1 MMVMVPAL
9 ALPIVV
15 EVCDRIVWK
24 PGEPHVRTAE
34 GLSEVMLPVVRR
46 VDILVWPSIVLT
58 PSVLISADLAVMV
71 EVVNVDIVNEG
82 RVGLFWMTGTHWPKL
97 WMDDTLLLMYSGSL
111 TERTQ

>member
-1 MMVMVPAL
+1 MVMVPAL

-15 EVCDRIVWK
+15 EVCPRIVWK
-24 PGEPHVRTAE
+24 PGAPHVSVAE
-34 GLSEVMLPVVRR
+34 ELSDMIFPVVWML
-46 VDILVWPSIVLT
+46 DMLT
-58 PSVLISADLAVMV
+58 LPPIELIASVLIWADLEMIV

-97 WMDDTLLLMYSGSL
+97 WIDDTLLLMYSGSL

>member
-1 MMVMVPAL
+1 MVPAL
-9 ALPIVV
+9 ALPIIV

-24 PGEPHVRTAE
+24 PGEPHTKVAD
-34 GLSEVMLPVVRR
+34 GFWDSIFPVVRR

-58 PSVLISADLAVMV
+58 PSVLNSADLALMV
-71 EVVNVDIVNEG
+71 DAVRVERVNEG